1 MQAVLYAEAWVDSS
15 AGTCPTGVNKRPAW
29 YPDSGI
35 KMALVL
41 LFFVLEKKD
50 GWSTPAP
57 PNLQK
62 GGSPIVTVGVTK
74 KKWGYRC
81 SEGCGSP
88 F

>member
-1 MQAVLYAEAWVDSS
+1 MQVVPYAEAWVGVTP
-15 AGTCPTGVNKRPAW
+15 GTCPTGVNKRPAW

-57 PNLQK
+57 P
-62 GGSPIVTVGVTK
+62 TFK
-74 KKWGYRC
+74 KVEAL
-81 SEGCGSP
+81 SLL
-88 F
+88 